1 MAMDD
6 HGGGHRTGGPAT
18 ARPADATGNWVDRV
32 APPAWRPYLRLARAD
47 RPVGAWLLLWP
58 CWWSIALAAG
68 AGYSDWDGFPDPW
81 LLLLFF
87 IGAFVM
93 RGAGCTFNDIV
104 DRDFDA
110 QVARTRG
117 RPIPSGAVSVKR
129 AKLFML
135 ALCFIGCFIL
145 LILPMTAILLGLLS
159 LVLVAIYPFMKRYTY
174 WPQIFLGLAF
184 NWGALMGWAAATGT
198 LSPPAAALYI
208 GGIFWTLFYDTIYA
222 HQDKEDDIMIGVK
235 STALKLGESTRP
247 ALAFFAL
254 VALALFTLGGWMVAL
269 GTVFYTGMALAA
281 LHVVWQLTTL
291 DINDPANCL
300 KRFKS
305 NHVFGAIVF
314 AAIVLGHVL

>member
-6 HGGGHRTGGPAT
+6 QHEPGSADTP
-18 ARPADATGNWVDRV
+18 RPADATGNWVDRI
-32 APPAWRPYLRLARAD
+32 APAAWRPYLRLARAD

-68 AGYSDWDGFPDPW
+68 AGYGDWGGFPDLW
-81 LLLLFF
+81 LLVLFF

-104 DRDFDA
+104 DRDFDK

-117 RPIPSGAVSVKR
+117 RPIPSGAVSVKQ

-145 LILPMTAILLGLLS
+145 LILPLTAILLGLLS
-159 LVLVAIYPFMKRYTY
+159 LGLVAIYPFMKRYTY

-184 NWGALMGWAAATGT
+184 NWGALMGWAAATGD
-198 LSPPAAALYI
+198 LAPPAAALYI

-222 HQDKEDDIMIGVK
+222 HQDKDDDIMIGVK
-235 STALKLGESTRP
+235 STALKLGENTRP

-254 VALALFTLGGWMVAL
+254 IALALFTLAGWMVAL
-269 GTVFYTGMALAA
+269 GAFFYFGMGLAT
-281 LHVVWQLTTL
+281 LHVAWQLITL
-291 DINDPANCL
+291 DIDDPANCL
-300 KRFKS
+300 TRFRS
-305 NHVFGAIVF
+305 NHIFGAIVF
-314 AAIVLGHVL
+314 AAIVAGHVL